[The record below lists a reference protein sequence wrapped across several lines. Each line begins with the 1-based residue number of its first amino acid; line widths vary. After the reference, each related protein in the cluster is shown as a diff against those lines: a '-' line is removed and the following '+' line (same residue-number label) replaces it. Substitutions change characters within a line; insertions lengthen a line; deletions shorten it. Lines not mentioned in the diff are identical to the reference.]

1 MIFPSEIVFVKP
13 TENQATSQSCFFVPC
28 HHSASLERLA
38 LRAAP
43 AVASP
48 AVSTAALRTNRVIL
62 FLASSLRGFSIVL
75 LKFAIG
81 KKSQA
86 DCQLLTERAP
96 QGKSQNHRCKA

>member
-81 KKSQA
+81 KKSGTHKQ
-86 DCQLLTERAP
+86 TV
-96 QGKSQNHRCKA
+96 SS